1 MLALH
6 TCTERCAERNLF
18 VLRFSDLSHD
28 CGERRMRAYANL
40 RLIVFQDKCGLY
52 EIDGVFVDEM

>member
-1 MLALH
+1 
-6 TCTERCAERNLF
+6 
-18 VLRFSDLSHD
+18 
-28 CGERRMRAYANL
+28 MRAYANL